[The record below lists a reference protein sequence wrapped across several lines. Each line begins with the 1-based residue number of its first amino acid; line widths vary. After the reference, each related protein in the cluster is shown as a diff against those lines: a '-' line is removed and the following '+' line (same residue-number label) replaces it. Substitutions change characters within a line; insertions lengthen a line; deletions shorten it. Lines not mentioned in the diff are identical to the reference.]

1 MNEIVSRMIDT
12 QLLLFLYMLC
22 GFVVSRAK
30 IIREDNRGVLVRLLM
45 DVAMPMMVL
54 NAFNKET
61 TREEILSS
69 LLYIA
74 VAFAGCV
81 VTGLI
86 CLLLWRG
93 QSPDRRKVLMY
104 AGMFS
109 NAGNAGLPIISLV
122 FGPTGVFFA
131 SMYLIPPRILQWT
144 VGVGMFVKPE
154 KGSWVR
160 NVLLNPMV
168 ITIYIG
174 AVMMATGWQIPG
186 VFGKAVANLGS
197 MTAPLSMILIGAT
210 LAHMDFGKL
219 LDPSVL
225 LTSLLRLILFP
236 LLFAIILKLLSADE
250 MLTNICVILLAMP
263 VASNTAAMAE
273 RYGGDYVFASAC
285 VSVSTLL
292 SVFTVPFITW
302 LIQSFNF

>member
-1 MNEIVSRMIDT
+1 MIDT

-22 GFVVSRAK
+22 GFVISRLN
-30 IIREDNRGVLVRLLM
+30 IVREDNRAVLVRLLM

-54 NAFNKET
+54 NAFNKPT

-69 LLYIA
+69 FWVMLIA
-74 VAFAGCV
+74 LAGCV

-86 CLLLWRG
+86 GRVLWRR
-93 QSPDRRKVLMY
+93 QPDNKRKVLMY
-104 AGMFS
+104 ASMFS

-122 FGPTGVFFA
+122 FGPAGVFYA

-144 VGVGMFVKPE
+144 VGLGFFVKPE
-154 KGSWVR
+154 KGGWIK

-174 AVMMATGWQIPG
+174 AVLMLTGWQIPG
-186 VFGKAVANLGS
+186 VFGKAIANLGS
-197 MTAPLSMILIGAT
+197 MTGPLSMILIGAT
-210 LAHMDFGKL
+210 LAHMDFRKL

-225 LTSLLRLILFP
+225 LITALRLILFP
-236 LLFAIILKLLSADE
+236 LLFAVLLKFLHAEE
-250 MLTNICVILLAMP
+250 MVMNICVILLAMP

-273 RYGGDYVFASAC
+273 RYGGDHVFASAC

-292 SVFTVPFITW
+292 SVITVPFITW
-302 LIQSFNF
+302 LIQLIQ

>member
-1 MNEIVSRMIDT
+1 MIDS
-12 QLLLFLYMLC
+12 QLLLFLYMIC
-22 GFVVSRAK
+22 GFIVSRLS

-54 NAFNKET
+54 NAFNKPT

-69 LLYIA
+69 LWVMVIA
-74 VAFAGCV
+74 LAGCV
-81 VTGLI
+81 ITGVIGLF
-86 CLLLWRG
+86 LWRK
-93 QSPDRRKVLMY
+93 QPENKRKVLMY
-104 AGMFS
+104 ASMFS

-122 FGPTGVFFA
+122 FGPTGVFYA

-144 VGVGMFVKPE
+144 VGLGFFVKPE
-154 KGSWVR
+154 KGGWVK

-168 ITIYIG
+168 VMIYIG
-174 AVMMATGWQIPG
+174 VILMITNWQIPG
-186 VFGKAVANLGS
+186 VFGSAISNLGA

-210 LAHMDFGKL
+210 LAHMDWKMLF
-219 LDPSVL
+219 DRSVL
-225 LTSLLRLILFP
+225 LTSFLRLIAFP
-236 LLFAIILKLLSADE
+236 LLFAVLLSLLHTDA
-250 MLTNICVILLAMP
+250 MTMNICVILLAMP

-292 SVFTVPFITW
+292 SVVTVPIITY
-302 LIQSFNF
+302 LIQLL

>member
-1 MNEIVSRMIDT
+1 MIDT

-22 GFVVSRAK
+22 GFVISRLN
-30 IIREDNRGVLVRLLM
+30 IVREDNRAVLVRLLM

-54 NAFNKET
+54 NAFNKPT

-69 LLYIA
+69 FWVMLIA
-74 VAFAGCV
+74 LAGCV

-86 CLLLWRG
+86 GRVLWRR
-93 QSPDRRKVLMY
+93 QPDNKRKVLMY
-104 AGMFS
+104 ASMFS

-122 FGPTGVFFA
+122 FGPAGVFYA

-144 VGVGMFVKPE
+144 VGLGFFVKPE
-154 KGSWVR
+154 KGGWVK

-168 ITIYIG
+168 VTIYIG
-174 AVMMATGWQIPG
+174 AVLMITGWQIPG
-186 VFGKAVANLGS
+186 VFGKAIANLGS
-197 MTAPLSMILIGAT
+197 MTGPLSMILIGAT
-210 LAHMDFGKL
+210 LAHMDFRKL

-225 LTSLLRLILFP
+225 LITVLRLILFP
-236 LLFAIILKLLSADE
+236 LLFAVLLKFLHAEE
-250 MLTNICVILLAMP
+250 MVMNICVILLAMP

-273 RYGGDYVFASAC
+273 RYGGDHVFASAC

-292 SVFTVPFITW
+292 SVITVPFITW
-302 LIQSFNF
+302 LIQLIQ

>member
-1 MNEIVSRMIDT
+1 MIDT

-22 GFVVSRAK
+22 GFVISRLN
-30 IIREDNRGVLVRLLM
+30 IVREDNRAVLVRLLM

-54 NAFNKET
+54 NAFNKPT

-69 LLYIA
+69 FWVMLIA
-74 VAFAGCV
+74 LAGCV

-86 CLLLWRG
+86 GRVLWQR
-93 QSPDRRKVLMY
+93 QPDNKRKVLMY
-104 AGMFS
+104 ASMFS

-122 FGPTGVFFA
+122 FGPAGVFYA

-144 VGVGMFVKPE
+144 VGLGFFVKPE
-154 KGSWVR
+154 KGGWVK

-168 ITIYIG
+168 VTIYIG
-174 AVMMATGWQIPG
+174 AVLMITGWQIPG
-186 VFGKAVANLGS
+186 VFGKAIANLGS
-197 MTAPLSMILIGAT
+197 MTGPLSMILIGAT
-210 LAHMDFGKL
+210 LAHMDFRKL

-225 LTSLLRLILFP
+225 LITALRLILFP
-236 LLFAIILKLLSADE
+236 LLFAVLLKFLHAEE
-250 MLTNICVILLAMP
+250 MVMNICVILLAMP

-273 RYGGDYVFASAC
+273 RYGGDHVFASAC

-292 SVFTVPFITW
+292 SVITVPFITW
-302 LIQSFNF
+302 LIQLIQ